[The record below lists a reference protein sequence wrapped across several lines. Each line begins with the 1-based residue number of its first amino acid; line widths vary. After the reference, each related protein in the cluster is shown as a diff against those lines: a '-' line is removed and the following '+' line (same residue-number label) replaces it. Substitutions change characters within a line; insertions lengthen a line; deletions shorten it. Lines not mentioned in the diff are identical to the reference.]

1 MSQKKYKSFKEFWP
15 IYLRAHQKPATR
27 FCHYLATVVGIG
39 CALGSVI
46 FGVWWLVPL
55 GIFLGYSIAVASHPI
70 IEGNK
75 ALVGSHAVWAALSD
89 LKMFV
94 LAASGKLQA
103 ELVKHGIKEG

>member
-1 MSQKKYKSFKEFWP
+1 MKVLETN
-15 IYLRAHQKPATR
+15 RGARGAAHQKPATR

-103 ELVKHGIKEG
+103 ELVKHGIKKG

>member
-1 MSQKKYKSFKEFWP
+1 MSQEYKSFDEFWP

-27 FCHYLATVVGIG
+27 FCHYVATVVGIG
-39 CALGSVI
+39 CALGSVV

-94 LAASGKLQA
+94 LAASGRLQA

>member
-103 ELVKHGIKEG
+103 ELVKHGIKKG

>member
-1 MSQKKYKSFKEFWP
+1 MERYKTFKEFWP

-27 FCHYLATVVGIG
+27 LCHYVATVVGIG
-39 CALGSVI
+39 CALGALI
-46 FGVWWLVPL
+46 LGIWWLIPM
-55 GIFLGYSIAVASHPI
+55 GIFFGYSIAVASHPL

-94 LAASGKLQA
+94 LAVSGRLRA
-103 ELVKHGIKEG
+103 ELAKHGIKEG